1 MASREVW
8 CAEKAAQLLNEEI
21 RILTLNEIKD
31 QLLGMSQEEVNETA
45 NILQLP
51 IVFDCLNDSKS

>member
-1 MASREVW
+1 MANRESW
-8 CAEKAAQLLNEEI
+8 CAEKAAKLLNEEL
-21 RILTLNEIKD
+21 RILTLNEIKEHF
-31 QLLGMSQEEVNETA
+31 LGLSQEEANETA